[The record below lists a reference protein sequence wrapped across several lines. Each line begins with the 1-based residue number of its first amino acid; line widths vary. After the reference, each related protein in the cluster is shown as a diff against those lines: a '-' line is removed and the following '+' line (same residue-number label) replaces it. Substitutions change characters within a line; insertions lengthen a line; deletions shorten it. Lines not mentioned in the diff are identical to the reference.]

1 MQRNTWLTLAATAA
15 FAAGGA
21 LAAPPP
27 TADGAGAAQQ
37 RRPPAAMGERGGDMM
52 GMAGPRMLERMTA
65 ELGLSADQQ
74 QRIKGIQEANRP
86 AMQQLREDL
95 RGNSE
100 RLRRVQP
107 DDPTYASVV
116 AEGSRRAGEFT
127 ARMVQDA
134 AQQRAQVWQV
144 LTPEQRVK
152 MAAQQA
158 ERRAR
163 MQERRQRRAEGGSR
177 PQRP

>member
-27 TADGAGAAQQ
+27 TADGAGPAPHG
-37 RRPPAAMGERGGDMM
+37 RPHAAMGERGGGMM
-52 GMAGPRMLERMTA
+52 GMGGPRMLERMTA

-86 AMQQLREDL
+86 AMQQLRQDL
-95 RGNSE
+95 RATAE

-107 DDPTYASVV
+107 DDPAYASVV
-116 AEGSRRAGEFT
+116 AEGSRRAGELT

-134 AQQRAQVWQV
+134 AQLRAQVWQV

-152 MAAQQA
+152 MAAKQA

-163 MQERRQRRAEGGSR
+163 MQERRQRQGEGRNG

>member
-1 MQRNTWLTLAATAA
+1 
-15 FAAGGA
+15 
-21 LAAPPP
+21 
-27 TADGAGAAQQ
+27 
-37 RRPPAAMGERGGDMM
+37 MM
-52 GMAGPRMLERMTA
+52 GMGGPRMLERMTA

-86 AMQQLREDL
+86 AMQQLRQDL

-116 AEGSRRAGEFT
+116 AEGSRRAGELT

-134 AQQRAQVWQV
+134 
-144 LTPEQRVK
+144 PEQRVK

-163 MQERRQRRAEGGSR
+163 MQERRQRRAEGGDR

>member
-37 RRPPAAMGERGGDMM
+37 RRPPAAMAERGGGMM
-52 GMAGPRMLERMTA
+52 GMGGPRMLERMTA

-86 AMQQLREDL
+86 AMQQLRQP
-95 RGNSE
+95 GAPVV
-100 RLRRVQP
+100 RLVRMALWPLLQLA
-107 DDPTYASVV
+107 AS
-116 AEGSRRAGEFT
+116 SPFP
-127 ARMVQDA
+127 
-134 AQQRAQVWQV
+134 QQ
-144 LTPEQRVK
+144 
-152 MAAQQA
+152 QQLLPP
-158 ERRAR
+158 RLL
-163 MQERRQRRAEGGSR
+163 
-177 PQRP
+177 PPP